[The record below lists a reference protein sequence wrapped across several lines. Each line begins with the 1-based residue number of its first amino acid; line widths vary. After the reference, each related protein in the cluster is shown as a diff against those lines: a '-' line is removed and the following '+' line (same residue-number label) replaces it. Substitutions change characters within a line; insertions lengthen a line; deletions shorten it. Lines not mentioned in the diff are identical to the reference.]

1 MIRNRKEYKIN
12 TLDINKNRGIGIS
25 IPFDPVSIFNIT
37 YSTKDQIKS
46 NLINFLLTNKGE
58 RVFNVDF
65 GDKLRY
71 IVFDQM
77 NNLEE
82 TRQSLSDKI
91 RIYFPT
97 ITINSLTI
105 DPDYNNNVISIKLN
119 YTVNT
124 QQDSLS
130 IQLV

>member
-1 MIRNRKEYKIN
+1 MIRNREEYKIN
-12 TLDINKNRGIGIS
+12 TLDINKNKGIGIS
-25 IPFDPVSIFNIT
+25 IPFDPVNIFNIT

-58 RVFNVDF
+58 RVFNVNF
-65 GDKLRY
+65 GANLRY
-71 IVFDQM
+71 MVFDQM